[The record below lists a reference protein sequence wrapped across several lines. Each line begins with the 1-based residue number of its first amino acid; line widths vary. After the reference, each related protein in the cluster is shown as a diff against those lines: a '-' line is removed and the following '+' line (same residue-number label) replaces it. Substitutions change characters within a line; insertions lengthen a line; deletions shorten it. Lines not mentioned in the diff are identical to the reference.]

1 LTSNF
6 VSGGGAPDSD
16 TLKAS
21 LKQFLVGNSMFA
33 SMAPIHTFFSEN
45 ILAGN
50 FGHILRYHPAILKL
64 QQLIHDGALG
74 KINYLYSNRLI

>member
-1 LTSNF
+1 
-6 VSGGGAPDSD
+6 
-16 TLKAS
+16 
-21 LKQFLVGNSMFA
+21 MFA

-50 FGHILRYHPAILKL
+50 FGHILRYHPAILRL